1 MAEALC
7 QNTVKTEALGFVWVF
22 YLYYLQAFACEG
34 SESYFQRSFSSNL
47 ENNLTEKAQPTCREE
62 QETKENLT
70 HKI

>member
-22 YLYYLQAFACEG
+22 SLYYLQAFACEG

-47 ENNLTEKAQPTCREE
+47 ENNLTEKA
-62 QETKENLT
+62 
-70 HKI
+70 